1 MEPSISGMPPMRA
14 ALMSL
19 SNSSFRTEGAKSTG
33 KVQPKDPV
41 PVPIS
46 SSPPREISIRLLSL
60 MKKSVGLKVCFHG
73 EVHVGGWTCHG
84 RRGANY
90 RENCF

>member
-19 SNSSFRTEGAKSTG
+19 SDSSFGTKGAKSAC

-41 PVPIS
+41 PVQIS
-46 SSPPREISIRLLSL
+46 SSSSREISTRFLSL
-60 MKKSVGLKVCFHG
+60 VKKSVGMKVCFHG
-73 EVHVGGWTCHG
+73 EVHV
-84 RRGANY
+84 
-90 RENCF
+90 